1 MSLHVLIGSDIEDV
15 SRIVDTIA
23 ALEYLKETLPQ
34 KQNVLDIAGGQFN
47 SEKLETLIDWYN
59 SMKSVILHAGNSED
73 IMLEP
78 NLV

>member
-15 SRIVDTIA
+15 SRIVDTVA

-34 KQNVLDIAGGQFN
+34 KQSIIDLAGGQFN

-59 SMKSVILHAGNSED
+59 SMKNVILYAGNNED
-73 IMLEP
+73 VVLEP
-78 NLV
+78 DLV